1 MTTHSHR
8 SGRRYY
14 LSDIPLDDA
23 LSKFFVALER
33 AGGLTPMPAET
44 IPIDRARGRVTAAPV
59 WARVSSPHY
68 DSAAMDGIA
77 VRAADTVGATETSPL
92 RLVVDEQAVWVD
104 TGDPMPPDFD
114 AVIMVE
120 VVEEVDAATLEIRA
134 PVAPYQH
141 VRPLGEDIV
150 ATELVLPENH
160 LLRPVDLG
168 ACAAAGLDALAVRR
182 RPRVAVIPT
191 GSELVPVGSALKPGD
206 IVEFNSLVL
215 AGMIEEWG
223 GEPTRLTSVPDDYD
237 MLKSVMRQAAADYDA
252 VVVNAGSS
260 AGSEDYTAQLVEEL
274 GELLIHGVAVR
285 PGHPVVLGI
294 VGDDKTPLLGIPG
307 YPVSAALTC
316 ELFVKPLIERRLGMP
331 SAARPVVNAAITRK
345 TLSPMG
351 EDEFV
356 RVRLGRVGDRLVATP
371 IQRGAGVIMSLVR
384 ADGIVK
390 IPRFSE
396 GLDAGAQVSVE
407 LLRPPE
413 AIEGVAVAIGSHDL
427 TLDLLANHLHK
438 RHPEL
443 SLSSSNVGSLGGLL
457 ALARGEAHMAGCH
470 LLDEHSGEYNI
481 AYIRRYLKGHPV
493 MVVNLVH
500 RIQGLILPKGNPRGI
515 SSLEDLAQDDVMFIN
530 RQRGSG
536 TRMLLDYKLRELGIA
551 PEQVKG
557 YERDEYTHLAIAAA
571 VAGGRADV
579 GLGILSAANAMGLDF
594 APLLSERYDLVIPA
608 EHYES
613 DVMRPVLEIIRG
625 DEFRR
630 AVDALGGYDTSAMGE
645 VVAML

>member
-1 MTTHSHR
+1 
-8 SGRRYY
+8 
-14 LSDIPLDDA
+14 
-23 LSKFFVALER
+23 
-33 AGGLTPMPAET
+33 MPAET
-44 IPIDRARGRVTAAPV
+44 IPIERARGRITAAPV

-68 DSAAMDGIA
+68 DSAAMDGVA

-92 RLVVDEQAVWVD
+92 RLAVGEQAVWVD

-120 VVEEVDAATLEIRA
+120 VVEEVDVDKLAIRA

-237 MLKSVMRQAAADYDA
+237 VLKSVIRQAAADYDV

-260 AGSEDYTAQLVEEL
+260 AGSEDYTAQLVEGL
-274 GELLIHGVAVR
+274 GELLVHGVAVR

-294 VGDDKTPLLGIPG
+294 VGADKTPLLGIPG

-427 TLDLLANHLHK
+427 TLDLLASHLHK

-470 LLDEHSGEYNI
+470 LLDEQSGGYNI
-481 AYIRRYLKGHPV
+481 AYIRRYLKGHRV
-493 MVVNLVH
+493 VVVNLVH
-500 RIQGLILPKGNPRGI
+500 RIQGLILPKGNPRGV
-515 SSLEDLAQDDVMFIN
+515 SSLEDLARDDVMFIN

-536 TRMLLDYKLRELGIA
+536 TRMLLDYKLRDLGIA
-551 PEQVKG
+551 PDQVKG
-557 YERDEYTHLAIAAA
+557 YERDEYTHLAVAAA

-608 EHYES
+608 EYYES
-613 DVMRPVLEIIRG
+613 AVMRPVLEIIRG
-625 DEFRR
+625 DEFRL
-630 AVDALGGYDTSAMGE
+630 AVDALGGYDTSTMGE
-645 VVAML
+645 VVAIL